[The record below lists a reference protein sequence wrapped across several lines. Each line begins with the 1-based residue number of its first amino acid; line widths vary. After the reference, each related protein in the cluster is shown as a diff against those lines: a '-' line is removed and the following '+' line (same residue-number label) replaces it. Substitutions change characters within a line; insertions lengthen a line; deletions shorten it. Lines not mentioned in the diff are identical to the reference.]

1 MRLPVN
7 YFCPW
12 LAYRNFFI
20 GKKDPKIFPS
30 FQPTSK
36 QIAFMHVWPRHTI
49 LSILRK
55 WTYFMP
61 SPTISRPLKHL
72 SCVNLEVSGIMK
84 TGIPRCWLFLYLWPP
99 HILHT
104 PRFPPHP
111 FSRYLTWWTE
121 YRRESHSGNS
131 PSSIKQK
138 ALVSIMEKRQNRT
151 ERKILVYHVPYSE
164 SGEMG
169 SGFGRFWVPNRWSDW
184 WWIIFVAFHTSC
196 LSTSGLD

>member
-1 MRLPVN
+1 MNGSLNVAGQRCFYPN
-7 YFCPW
+7 YFGRRPKCQ
-12 LAYRNFFI
+12 AFFI
-20 GKKDPKIFPS
+20 LMSQEAEETINILEAPGELFLPLASIPQFFHRKKGPKGFFPS

-55 WTYFMP
+55 WIYIMP

-84 TGIPRCWLFLYLWPP
+84 TGTPRCWLFLYLWPP

-138 ALVSIMEKRQNRT
+138 ALVSIMEKR
-151 ERKILVYHVPYSE
+151 
-164 SGEMG
+164 
-169 SGFGRFWVPNRWSDW
+169 
-184 WWIIFVAFHTSC
+184 
-196 LSTSGLD
+196 LSRAL